1 MENNVNQKIKNVLS
15 ERNISITSFSK
26 SIGEVQTT
34 INRQLNGTAQLSAK
48 TVESF
53 LLHFPDI
60 SAEWLLRGK
69 GDMYLSE
76 ASSDMEIEALK
87 AELNM
92 LKGENNVL
100 REQLGLNKRVA
111 NVKSA

>member
-15 ERNISITSFSK
+15 ERNISVTSFSK

-60 SAEWLLRGK
+60 SAEWLLRDK
-69 GDMYLSE
+69 GNMYLSE

-100 REQLGLNKRVA
+100 REQLGLNKRVTS
-111 NVKSA
+111 VRSA